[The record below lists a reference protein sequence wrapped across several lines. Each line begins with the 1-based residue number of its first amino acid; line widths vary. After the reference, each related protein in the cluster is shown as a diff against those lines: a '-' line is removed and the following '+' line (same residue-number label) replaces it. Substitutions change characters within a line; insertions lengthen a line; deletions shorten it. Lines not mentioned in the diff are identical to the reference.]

1 MGLHLI
7 MFLLL
12 NDRNALAI
20 DTIMRLIPVLLSH
33 SNEISFEMPFIQV
46 IEGFAEVFLFIA
58 I

>member
-1 MGLHLI
+1 